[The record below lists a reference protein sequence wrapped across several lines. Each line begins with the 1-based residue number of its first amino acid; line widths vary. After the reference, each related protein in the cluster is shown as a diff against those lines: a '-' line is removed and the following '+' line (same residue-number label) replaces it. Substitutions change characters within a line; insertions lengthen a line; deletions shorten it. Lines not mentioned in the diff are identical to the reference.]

1 MLWRESLEKEPRRP
15 AGSFERGRNLSR
27 CSSCEFQATR
37 YRHLTRIF
45 VWCPRDGKG
54 VRMFV
59 MVWFWREAN
68 HLYNHVSDN
77 LISCCMCRPHTLTPV
92 VMQCLFVI
100 GFLSL
105 LKERLIHI
113 RSCKYTTQTNPIL
126 IFVTFHLWTLATWYS
141 RRISIRAMISL
152 RGHGPAAVWWLRTP
166 VKKTLV
172 V

>member
-1 MLWRESLEKEPRRP
+1 MASATWCFVFVWLASVGDWRKEICWFWSRLSGP
-15 AGSFERGRNLSR
+15 AGGSMYAR
-27 CSSCEFQATR
+27 CSTVFF
-37 YRHLTRIF
+37 LI
-45 VWCPRDGKG
+45 W
-54 VRMFV
+54 
-59 MVWFWREAN
+59 
-68 HLYNHVSDN
+68 N